1 MPTRADWSV
10 KQVRQV
16 KLGEA
21 IVNQLLA
28 ALGNGVFEPGD
39 RLPSEPVLAEKLGV
53 SRVTLRE
60 AIKVLDTMGL
70 IEVRRGRGTFVKAR
84 TPSSLTRPVA
94 ESLGAGGVTVLEL
107 LDARRLIELETV
119 NRACA
124 RRTDDDLTIL
134 SRIVDEM
141 AEEAENPERYVDL
154 DAAFHLRIA
163 GAARNR
169 VLVFALRTIREH
181 LREALLKTVSRPSRP
196 RTNNQEHR
204 ELLAAIRTRDGVSW
218 HANHG
223 ESLEKA
229 RTGSGGTVTESYYGW
244 RARIGVICVDS
255 ELEHRRRVPCDD
267 ARWSF
272 RPFDENLS
280 APGHC
285 RWS

>member
-1 MPTRADWSV
+1 MATRADWSV

-124 RRTDDDLTIL
+124 RRTDDDLTAL
-134 SRIVDEM
+134 SRIVDEI
-141 AEEAENPERYVDL
+141 AEEAENPDRYVDL
-154 DAAFHLRIA
+154 DAAFHLGIA
-163 GAARNR
+163 DAAKNR
-169 VLVFALRTIREH
+169 VLVFTLRTIREH
-181 LREALLKTVSRPSRP
+181 LREALSKTVSRPSTA
-196 RTNNQEHR
+196 RTYNLDHR
-204 ELLAAIRTRDGVSW
+204 EMLDAVRSRDGARAVQIMAS
-218 HANHG
+218 HLRK
-223 ESLEKA
+223 LEQEVA
-229 RTGSGGTVTESYYGW
+229 GQ
-244 RARIGVICVDS
+244 
-255 ELEHRRRVPCDD
+255 
-267 ARWSF
+267 
-272 RPFDENLS
+272 
-280 APGHC
+280 
-285 RWS
+285 